1 MARTEDSR
9 RFYAR
14 VFGLIAIALLG
25 LLLLNILKP
34 FFESILWAALL
45 AFLLAPVF
53 GFLTRKLG
61 GRPAL
66 AALLLTVAGALFVLI
81 PAVATAV
88 VFAGQAT
95 VLVGRL
101 QELADRYRITHAA
114 DVFQVPAFDQLFT
127 WIGKFVPVPPEQIQA
142 WALDGGRTML
152 ALLVASS
159 GAFFAGVLGVVVEV
173 GLTLFLL
180 FFFLRDGGE
189 MITRALALVPLTAA
203 RKADLVGHLSAVIR
217 AVALGTLLTA
227 VVQGILVGLSFA
239 FTGLPSPVV
248 FGVLA
253 SLAALVP
260 VVGSSLVWIPAAF
273 VHVAHDRV
281 GAALFLVFWGLVV
294 VSLVD
299 NIVRPLVV
307 SGRAQISTLP
317 VLLGLIGGLATF
329 GAIGIILGPVAI
341 ALALALFR
349 FAEEEQV
356 G

>member
-1 MARTEDSR
+1 MAGTEAG

-14 VFGLIAIALLG
+14 VFALVAAALLA

-34 FFESILWAALL
+34 FFESILWAGLL
-45 AFLLAPVF
+45 AFLLTPVDD
-53 GFLTRKLG
+53 FLARRLG

-66 AALLLTVAGALFVLI
+66 AALLLTLAGALFVLI
-81 PAVATAV
+81 PAVVTAV
-88 VFAGQAT
+88 IFAGQAT
-95 VLVGRL
+95 ALIGRL
-101 QELADRYRITHAA
+101 RELADRYRITHAT

-142 WALDGGRTML
+142 WALDGGQALL

-159 GAFFAGVLGVVVEV
+159 GAFFAGVLGVVVDV

-180 FFFLRDGGE
+180 FFFLRDGRE
-189 MITRALALVPLTAA
+189 MLTRTLVLVPMTAE

-217 AVALGTLLTA
+217 AVALGTLFTA
-227 VVQGILVGLSFA
+227 VVQGTLVGVSFA

-253 SLAALVP
+253 MLAALVP
-260 VVGSSLVWIPAAF
+260 LVGSSLVWFPAAI
-273 VHVAHDRV
+273 VLVAHNRV
-281 GAALFLVFWGLVV
+281 GAALFLAFWGLVV

-317 VLLGLIGGLATF
+317 VLLGLVGGLATF
-329 GAIGIILGPVAI
+329 GAIGIILGPVVI

-349 FAEEEQV
+349 FAEEEQSA
-356 G
+356 

>member
-1 MARTEDSR
+1 MSTAGDG

-14 VFGLIAIALLG
+14 VFGLAAAALLA
-25 LLLLNILKP
+25 LLLLNIFKP
-34 FFESILWAALL
+34 FFESILWAGLL
-45 AFLLAPVF
+45 AFLLAPVDA
-53 GFLTRKLG
+53 FLARKLG

-66 AALLLTVAGALFVLI
+66 SALLLTVAGALFVLI
-81 PAVATAV
+81 PAVMTAV

-101 QELADRYRITHAA
+101 QELADRYRITHAT

-142 WALDGGRTML
+142 WALDGGKALL

-180 FFFLRDGGE
+180 FFFLRDGRE
-189 MITRALALVPLTAA
+189 MVTRALVLVPMTAE
-203 RKADLVGHLSAVIR
+203 RKADLVDHLAAVIR
-217 AVALGTLLTA
+217 AVALGTLFTA
-227 VVQGILVGLSFA
+227 VVQGTLVGMSFA

-253 SLAALVP
+253 MLAALVP
-260 VVGSSLVWIPAAF
+260 LVGSSLVWVPAAF
-273 VHVAHDRV
+273 VLIAHNRV
-281 GAALFLVFWGLVV
+281 GAAVFLAFWGLVV
-294 VSLVD
+294 VSVVD

-317 VLLGLIGGLATF
+317 VLLGLVGGLATF
-329 GAIGIILGPVAI
+329 GAIGFILGPVVI

-349 FAEEEQV
+349 FAEEEHAA
-356 G
+356 

>member
-1 MARTEDSR
+1 MATADDG

-14 VFGLIAIALLG
+14 VFGLAAAALLA

-34 FFESILWAALL
+34 FFESILWAGLL
-45 AFLLAPVF
+45 AFLLAPVDA
-53 GFLTRKLG
+53 FLARKLG
-61 GRPAL
+61 GRPSLSAL
-66 AALLLTVAGALFVLI
+66 VLTVAGALFVLI
-81 PAVATAV
+81 PAVVTAV

-101 QELADRYRITHAA
+101 QELADRYRITHAT
-114 DVFQVPAFDQLFT
+114 DVFQVPAFDKFFT
-127 WIGKFVPVPPEQIQA
+127 WIGTFVPVPPEQIQA
-142 WALDGGRTML
+142 WALDGGRALL

-159 GAFFAGVLGVVVEV
+159 GAFFAGVLGVVIEV

-180 FFFLRDGGE
+180 FFFLRDGRE
-189 MITRALALVPLTAA
+189 MVTRALVLVPMTAE
-203 RKADLVGHLSAVIR
+203 RKADLVDHLAAVIR

-227 VVQGILVGLSFA
+227 VVQGTLVGMSFA

-253 SLAALVP
+253 MLAALVP
-260 VVGSSLVWIPAAF
+260 LVGSSLVWVPAAF
-273 VHVAHDRV
+273 VLVAHNRV
-281 GAALFLVFWGLVV
+281 GAALFLAFWGLVV
-294 VSLVD
+294 VSVVD

-317 VLLGLIGGLATF
+317 ILLGLVGGLATF
-329 GAIGIILGPVAI
+329 GAIGIILGPVVM

-349 FAEEEQV
+349 FAEEEHSA
-356 G
+356 

>member
-66 AALLLTVAGALFVLI
+66 AALLLTVAGALFFLI

-152 ALLVASS
+152 A
-159 GAFFAGVLGVVVEV
+159 
-173 GLTLFLL
+173 
-180 FFFLRDGGE
+180 FFLRDGGE

-260 VVGSSLVWIPAAF
+260 VVGSSLVWVPAAF

-281 GAALFLVFWGLVV
+281 GAALFLAFWGLVV

>member
-1 MARTEDSR
+1 MSTAEDG

-14 VFGLIAIALLG
+14 VFGLAATALLA

-34 FFESILWAALL
+34 FFESILWAGLL
-45 AFLLAPVF
+45 AFLLAPVDA
-53 GFLTRKLG
+53 FLARKLG

-66 AALLLTVAGALFVLI
+66 SALLLTVAGALFVLI
-81 PAVATAV
+81 PAVVTAV

-95 VLVGRL
+95 VLVRRL
-101 QELADRYRITHAA
+101 QELADRYRITHAT

-142 WALDGGRTML
+142 WTLDGGKALL

-180 FFFLRDGGE
+180 FFFLRDGRE
-189 MITRALALVPLTAA
+189 MVRRALVLVPMTAE
-203 RKADLVGHLSAVIR
+203 RKADLVDHLAAVIR
-217 AVALGTLLTA
+217 AVALGTLFTA
-227 VVQGILVGLSFA
+227 VVQGTLVGISFA

-253 SLAALVP
+253 MLAALVP
-260 VVGSSLVWIPAAF
+260 LVGSSLVWVPAAF
-273 VHVAHDRV
+273 VLVAHNRV
-281 GAALFLVFWGLVV
+281 GAALFLAFWGLVV
-294 VSLVD
+294 VSVVD

-317 VLLGLIGGLATF
+317 VLLGLVGGLATF
-329 GAIGIILGPVAI
+329 GAIGIILGPVVI

-349 FAEEEQV
+349 FAEEEHSA
-356 G
+356 